1 MNNRQK
7 EILKVLGQ
15 DQELSVSELSSRF
28 GVSAVTIRAD
38 LGTLEREGLLR
49 RVHGG
54 AVLHSR
60 DDIARRIGINYEH
73 KISIAER
80 AVAYVKRGE
89 TIFIE
94 AGSANALFARQ
105 LAGMS
110 GIQIVTS
117 NVFITR
123 QLKDSEVD
131 VILLGGVY
139 QHDSE
144 CLVGAVARLGLEN
157 LNFTKA
163 FIGADGISENEGFTC
178 SDMMRAEIARE
189 AVRKSSESFV
199 VSDSTKFGKVALTQI
214 CPISE
219 IDHLIT
225 DHLIP
230 QEFTTLLRNAGVS
243 VDTGRD

>member
-1 MNNRQK
+1 MNERQK
-7 EILKVLGQ
+7 EILTLLGT
-15 DQELSVSELSSRF
+15 DHEISVSELSSHF
-28 GVSAVTIRAD
+28 GVSGVTIRAD
-38 LGTLEREGLLR
+38 LDTLEQEGLLR

-60 DDIARRIGINYEH
+60 DDIARRIGINYAH

-80 AVAYVKRGE
+80 AAAYVKRGE

-123 QLKDSEVD
+123 QLKDSDVD
-131 VILLGGVY
+131 VVLLGGVY

-144 CLVGAVARLGLEN
+144 CLVGAVARIGLEQ

-163 FIGADGISENEGFTC
+163 FIGADGISSEEGFTC

-189 AVRKSSESFV
+189 AVRKSAESFV

-214 CPISE
+214 CRISE
-219 IDHLIT
+219 INHLIT

-230 QEFTTLLRNAGVS
+230 QDFTTLLEEAGVS
-243 VDTGRD
+243 VDIGRG